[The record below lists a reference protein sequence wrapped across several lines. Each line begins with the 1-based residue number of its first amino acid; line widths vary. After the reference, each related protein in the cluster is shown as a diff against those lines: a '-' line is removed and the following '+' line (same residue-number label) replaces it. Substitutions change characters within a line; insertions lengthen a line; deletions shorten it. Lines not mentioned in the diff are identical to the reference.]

1 MYANVYAEGPASA
14 TTMKAIV
21 RERYGSPDVLEL
33 RDIEKPALDDDSML
47 VRVRAASIN
56 AYDWHMLRGSPYLVR
71 MMAGLRKPKSGAM
84 GMDVAG
90 QVEAVGKN
98 VTEFRPGDEVFGSR
112 HGSLAEYVRGTEKSV
127 LVPKP
132 AGLTF
137 EQAAAV
143 PMAASTALQGLRDKG
158 QIKAGQRV
166 LIVGASG
173 GVGTFAVQIAKAF
186 GAHVT
191 AVCSTRNVDQARS
204 LGADEVIDYTRE
216 DFTRAGRKYDLIL
229 DVASTGS
236 LSSRRRVL
244 EPNGILVGVGAAD
257 GGRMTSIV
265 VGLLE
270 TAVLSRFGDQKMPFF
285 LAKNSKEDLMVLKE
299 MVEAGK
305 IRPVIDRTYPLSETA
320 EAMRYLE
327 TGHARAK
334 VVITV

>member
-1 MYANVYAEGPASA
+1 M

-21 RERYGSPDVLEL
+21 RERYGSPDVLKL
-33 RDIEKPALDDDSML
+33 RDIDRPVIDDDGVL

-56 AYDWHMLRGSPYLVR
+56 AYDWHMMRGSPSLVR
-71 MMAGLRKPKSGAM
+71 LMAGLRRPKSTAM
-84 GMDVAG
+84 GVDLAG
-90 QVEAVGKN
+90 EIEAVGKN
-98 VTEFRPGDEVFGSR
+98 VTEFRPGDEVFGQR
-112 HGSLAEYVRGTEKSV
+112 VGALAEYVRGTAKSF

-158 QIKAGQRV
+158 QIKPSQRV
-166 LIVGASG
+166 LINGASG

-216 DFTRAGRKYDLIL
+216 DFTRGGRRYDVIL
-229 DVASTGS
+229 DVASSGS

-244 EPNGILVGVGAAD
+244 EPNGTLVGVGAANND
-257 GGRMTSIV
+257 GTASIV
-265 VGLLE
+265 AGLLE
-270 TAVLSRFGDQKMPFF
+270 TAVLSRFGNQKMPFF
-285 LAKNSKEDLMVLKE
+285 LAKNSKEDLLVLKE
-299 MVEAGK
+299 LIEAGK
-305 IRPVIDRTYPLSETA
+305 VRPVIDRTYPLNQTA
-320 EAMRYLE
+320 EAIRYLE